1 MFGVAEDDHPPNFKG
16 NLMRIVP
23 VSLRSNPYEIVISSG
38 IFPRFGE
45 YFQKWTHGAKQAIVV
60 TDSNVEPLYGLQ
72 IAEILADSGV
82 NNDLCVVEAGEESK
96 CVEVASMLWER
107 LIECG
112 ADRKTVVVAVGGGV
126 VGDLAGFVAA
136 TLNRGL
142 PFIQVPT
149 TLLAQVDSS
158 VGGKTGINIPQG
170 KNLVGAFWQPKGVLM
185 DMKSLQTLDDRQF
198 RAGLAEVVKYGVIL
212 DADFFA
218 FLEQNVEWIH
228 ARDETVLAKII
239 ARSCELKAQ
248 IVLEDERETSGR
260 RAILNYG
267 HTFGHV
273 VEKLGGYGVYLHGE
287 AVGIGMSFAARL
299 ACKLEPKNEEF
310 QRLAERQDAL
320 LAALKIPT
328 EAPEFSRDAVLN
340 TMLHDKKT
348 ENGTIRFVLPNRLG
362 ECEMKTISRIEEFI

>member
-1 MFGVAEDDHPPNFKG
+1 MQT
-16 NLMRIVP
+16 VP

-38 IFPRFGE
+38 IFDQFGE
-45 YFQKWTHGAKQAIVV
+45 YFLKWTRGAKNAIVV
-60 TDSNVEPLYGLQ
+60 TDSNVEPLYGLK
-72 IAEILADSGV
+72 IAEILADAGV

-96 CVEVASMLWER
+96 CVDVAAMLWER

-185 DMKSLQTLDDRQF
+185 DTQTLTTLDDRQY

-212 DADFFA
+212 DANFFNFLVKMPSWKRQGKRA
-218 FLEQNVEWIH
+218 FKAGSALH
-228 ARDETVLAKII
+228 SL
-239 ARSCELKAQ
+239 ARSATEFRSVSRGTLTVVAWT
-248 IVLEDERETSGR
+248 LPTPWRR
-260 RAILNYG
+260 RAVAMARSWSG
-267 HTFGHV
+267 SFR
-273 VEKLGGYGVYLHGE
+273 VE
-287 AVGIGMSFAARL
+287 
-299 ACKLEPKNEEF
+299 
-310 QRLAERQDAL
+310 
-320 LAALKIPT
+320 
-328 EAPEFSRDAVLN
+328 
-340 TMLHDKKT
+340 
-348 ENGTIRFVLPNRLG
+348 
-362 ECEMKTISRIEEFI
+362 

>member
-1 MFGVAEDDHPPNFKG
+1 MHT
-16 NLMRIVP
+16 VP
-23 VSLRSNPYEIVISSG
+23 ISLRSNPYEIVISSG
-38 IFPRFGE
+38 IFDQFGE
-45 YFQKWTHGAKQAIVV
+45 YFLKWTHGAKNAIIV
-60 TDSNVEPLYGLQ
+60 TDSNVEPLYGLK
-72 IAEILADSGV
+72 IAEILADAGV

-96 CVEVASMLWER
+96 CVDVAAMLWER

-185 DMKSLQTLDDRQF
+185 DTQTLRTLDDRQY

-212 DADFFA
+212 DANFFN
-218 FLEQNVEWIH
+218 FLEQNVQKIR
-228 ARDETVLAKII
+228 ARDEAVLAKII
-239 ARSCELKAQ
+239 ARCCELKAQ

-260 RAILNYG
+260 RAVLNYG

-299 ACKLEPKNEEF
+299 ACWLEPENLKLE
-310 QRLAERQDAL
+310 RLAQRQDAL
-320 LAALKIPT
+320 LTALKIPT
-328 EAPEFSRDAVLN
+328 KAPEFNRDAILN
-340 TMLHDKKT
+340 TMMHDKKT
-348 ENGTIRFVLPNRLG
+348 VNGTIRFVLPNRLG
-362 ECEMKTISRIEEFI
+362 ECEMKKISNIESFI

>member
-1 MFGVAEDDHPPNFKG
+1 MQT
-16 NLMRIVP
+16 VP
-23 VSLRSNPYEIVISSG
+23 VSLRSNPYEIVISSW
-38 IFPRFGE
+38 IFDQFGD
-45 YFQKWTHGAKQAIVV
+45 YFLKWTKGAKNAIVV
-60 TDSNVEPLYGLQ
+60 TDTNVEPLYGLK
-72 IAEILADSGV
+72 IAEILADAGV

-96 CVEVASMLWER
+96 CVDVAAMLWER

-185 DMKSLQTLDDRQF
+185 DTQTLRTLDDRQY

-212 DADFFA
+212 DANFFN
-218 FLEQNVEWIH
+218 FLEQNVQKIR
-228 ARDETVLAKII
+228 ARDEAVLAKII
-239 ARSCELKAQ
+239 ARCCELKAQ

-260 RAILNYG
+260 RAVLNYG

-299 ACKLEPKNEEF
+299 ACWLEPENLKLE
-310 QRLAERQDAL
+310 RLAQRQDAL
-320 LAALKIPT
+320 LTALKIPT
-328 EAPEFSRDAVLN
+328 KAPEFNRDAILN
-340 TMLHDKKT
+340 TMMHDKKT
-348 ENGTIRFVLPNRLG
+348 VNGTIRFVLPNRLG
-362 ECEMKTISRIEEFI
+362 ECEMKKISNIESFI

>member
-1 MFGVAEDDHPPNFKG
+1 M
-16 NLMRIVP
+16 LTVP
-23 VSLRSNPYEIVISSG
+23 VSLAANPYEIVISSG
-38 IFPRFGE
+38 IYPKFGE
-45 YFQKWTHGAKQAIVV
+45 YFRKWVPEAKQAVV
-60 TDSNVEPLYGLQ
+60 ITDTNVEPLYGLQ
-72 IAEILADSGV
+72 IAETLADAGISSDV
-82 NNDLCVVEAGEESK
+82 CVVEAGEESK
-96 CVEVASMLWER
+96 CVETAQQLWER

-112 ADRKTVVVAVGGGV
+112 TDRKTAVAAVGGGV

-142 PFIQVPT
+142 PFVQVPT

-185 DMKSLQTLDDRQF
+185 DMRSLQTLDDRQY

-218 FLEQNVEWIH
+218 FLEQNVEGIH
-228 ARDETVLAKII
+228 ARREDVLARMI

-273 VEKLGGYGVYLHGE
+273 VEKLGGYGTWLHGE
-287 AVGIGMSFAARL
+287 AVGIGMNFAAQL
-299 ACKLEPKNEEF
+299 AVKLEPEKKELRE
-310 QRLAERQDAL
+310 LAERQDAL
-320 LAALKIPT
+320 LQALKIPT
-328 EAPEFSRDAVLN
+328 EAPKFTRDEILK

-348 ENGTIRFVLPNRLG
+348 ENGTIRFVLPNHLG
-362 ECEMKTISRIEEFI
+362 ECVMKTIQGIDEWITDTF

>member
-1 MFGVAEDDHPPNFKG
+1 MHT
-16 NLMRIVP
+16 VP

-38 IFPRFGE
+38 IFDQFGE
-45 YFQKWTHGAKQAIVV
+45 YFLKWTKGAKNAIVV
-60 TDSNVEPLYGLQ
+60 TDSNVEPLYGLK
-72 IAEILADSGV
+72 IAEILADAGV

-96 CVEVASMLWER
+96 CLDVAAMLWER

-185 DMKSLQTLDDRQF
+185 DTQTLKTLDDRQY

-212 DADFFA
+212 DANFFN
-218 FLEQNVEWIH
+218 FLEQSVQKIH
-228 ARDETVLAKII
+228 ARDEAVLAKII
-239 ARSCELKAQ
+239 ARCCELKAQ

-260 RAILNYG
+260 RAVLNYG

-299 ACKLEPKNEEF
+299 ACWLEPENLKLE
-310 QRLAERQDAL
+310 RLAQRQDAL
-320 LAALKIPT
+320 LTALKIPT
-328 EAPEFSRDAVLN
+328 KAPEFNRDAILN

-348 ENGTIRFVLPNRLG
+348 VNGTIRFVLPNRMG
-362 ECEMKTISRIEEFI
+362 ECEMKKISNIESFI

>member
-1 MFGVAEDDHPPNFKG
+1 MHT
-16 NLMRIVP
+16 VP

-38 IFPRFGE
+38 IFDQFGE
-45 YFQKWTHGAKQAIVV
+45 YFLKWTHGAKNAIIV
-60 TDSNVEPLYGLQ
+60 TDSNVEPLYGLK
-72 IAEILADSGV
+72 IAEILADTGV

-96 CVEVASMLWER
+96 CVDVAAMLWER

-185 DMKSLQTLDDRQF
+185 DTQTLKTLDDRQF
-198 RAGLAEVVKYGVIL
+198 RAGLAEVVKYGMIL
-212 DADFFA
+212 DANFFYY
-218 FLEQNVEWIH
+218 LEQNVQRIH
-228 ARDETVLAKII
+228 ARDEAVLAKII
-239 ARSCELKAQ
+239 AKCCELKAQ

-260 RAILNYG
+260 RAVLNYG

-299 ACKLEPKNEEF
+299 ACKLEPENLKLE
-310 QRLAERQDAL
+310 RLAQRQDAL
-320 LAALKIPT
+320 LTALKIST
-328 EAPEFSRDAVLN
+328 RAPDFDRDAILN
-340 TMLHDKKT
+340 TMMHDKKT
-348 ENGTIRFVLPNRLG
+348 VNGTIRFVLPNRLG
-362 ECEMKTISRIEEFI
+362 ECEMKKISNIESFI